1 MLKGKIRQVAGN
13 GEAGNG
19 DALRDNPRVN
29 AKIDDWIKNNEKHWA
44 YIQALP
50 RERIERALALHEV
63 QKIERGEKLDAG
75 ILRRLNENPETKQ
88 AYELLVKHLPEDQ
101 REQAMVS
108 LARQNMRTT
117 ARITRPGP
125 GQARSQ
131 GVGVGV

>member
-29 AKIDDWIKNNEKHWA
+29 AKIDDWIKSNEKHWA

-75 ILRRLNENPETKQ
+75 ILRRLNENPEAKQ

-101 REQAMVS
+101 REGAMVS

-117 ARITRPGP
+117 ARITRPQ
-125 GQARSQ
+125 QARSQ
-131 GVGVGV
+131 GMGVGV